1 MKKIFFLIIFSI
13 FITNNSLS
21 EIFEMKNC
29 YYKGKD
35 KVWSEKEWLKT
46 STSMELLSIDP
57 ISGKRNYSKEKYIAH
72 KDIILSIDTNSQMIF
87 VTTINTRKYV
97 EQGKIS
103 SDYFLNT
110 RAGYEEKKRQQLSKK
125 KQHIIK
131 IKEIRLR
138 PQIDDHDLLTKL
150 NQGRKFLLDGAKL
163 KVSLMFRG
171 RGEQIPL
178 FLWMNIKL
186 SIILYMKRLI
196 N

>member
-87 VTTINTRKYV
+87 VTKINTEKYLD
-97 EQGKIS
+97 QGKIMA
-103 SDYFLNT
+103 DYFLNT
-110 RAGYEEKKRQQLSKK
+110 EAGQKEKMEILSSNNGDPESTLSQGFWKSFINSYKNRQLIEQEEYN
-125 KQHIIK
+125 
-131 IKEIRLR
+131 
-138 PQIDDHDLLTKL
+138 LLTFVDSMAIGYDKSTKL
-150 NQGRKFLLDGAKL
+150 DKKIF
-163 KVSLMFRG
+163 
-171 RGEQIPL
+171 
-178 FLWMNIKL
+178 
-186 SIILYMKRLI
+186 
-196 N
+196 